1 MAIEPGDAVILRESR
16 NIHALATVPVYLVL
30 AKDGNNLM
38 CHSPLIGV
46 SATLNIWE
54 VRTATDAEKEAKRR
68 LLSDNEYLFGSI
80 NEAAANTFTTYERTS
95 RRNKLYQDAVNQLQT
110 QAQIDK
116 QREDLINLIHNLD
129 PRWI

>member
-46 SATLNIWE
+46 AATLNIWE
-54 VRTATDAEKEAKRR
+54 VRAATNAEKEAKRR
-68 LLSDNEYLFGSI
+68 LMSDSEYLLGAI
-80 NEAAANTFTTYERTS
+80 REASANTYSDSMIDQLRYS
-95 RRNKLYQDAVNQLQT
+95 NQVSQQYAA
-110 QAQIDK
+110 QAAK